1 MTTAPRAPQDLL
13 AEIYATGR
21 AADASGVE
29 REINS
34 QISPAFSRALAGVV
48 TREQP
53 QLVVEVGMACGL
65 SSLSILSALPQGGRL
80 ISIDPFH
87 DHYWRLG
94 KTLVERST
102 RASAHELVEEPDCL
116 ALPRLLAEGHQV
128 DLAYIDG
135 MHTFDYVA
143 LDAFYLDKMLKVGG
157 VLAFNDCGFRS
168 IHKFLKYFR
177 QHRHYEEIGVGL
189 SPDYRGRN
197 PLVTAV
203 RRLEG
208 RSNHD
213 RYFRKLDSWEPEHTY
228 FRNF

>member
-1 MTTAPRAPQDLL
+1 
-13 AEIYATGR
+13 
-21 AADASGVE
+21 
-29 REINS
+29 
-34 QISPAFSRALAGVV
+34 
-48 TREQP
+48 
-53 QLVVEVGMACGL
+53 
-65 SSLSILSALPQGGRL
+65 
-80 ISIDPFH
+80 
-87 DHYWRLG
+87 
-94 KTLVERST
+94 
-102 RASAHELVEEPDCL
+102 
-116 ALPRLLAEGHQV
+116 
-128 DLAYIDG
+128 

-143 LDAFYLDKMLKVGG
+143 LDAFYLDKTLKVGG

-177 QHRHYEEIGVGL
+177 RHRHYKEIEVGL

-213 RYFRKLDSWEPEHTY
+213 RYFRKLDTWEPEHTY